1 MNPTKRTSIH
11 IRRAD
16 EEIFLKISKLD
27 FGNGIGV
34 FVSDMMN
41 KYGQEYIDAK
51 VKSQVEKLEKLTK
64 V

>member
-1 MNPTKRTSIH
+1 MKPLRTSIH

-41 KYGQEYIDAK
+41 KHGQDYIEKK
-51 VKSQVEKLEKLTK
+51 VQEQIDKLNNLTS
-64 V
+64 

>member
-1 MNPTKRTSIH
+1 MKTIRTSIH

-16 EEIFLKISKLD
+16 EEIFHKISKLD

-41 KYGQEYIDAK
+41 EHGLDYVDKKVQEEIK
-51 VKSQVEKLEKLTK
+51 KLNKI
-64 V
+64 